1 MSQDIFNQR
10 IARINNQNG
19 YGRAQMTQGE
29 GTATSMFSSRPV
41 ESDTP
46 TARRNIK
53 PMLLGAVLGMIIG
66 TVAAGLEN
74 PAMPWGP
81 GFAYNDLMLFP
92 TLLALVAG
100 PVMAIAASAMRSRF
114 PTFFF
119 FSAAYFPCVIG
130 MALADLPLF

>member
-53 PMLLGAVLGMIIG
+53 PMLLGAVLEPDPD
-66 TVAAGLEN
+66 TA
-74 PAMPWGP
+74 
-81 GFAYNDLMLFP
+81 P
-92 TLLALVAG
+92 TLSADDVIELAPPAQGCAFQRRCPRKLGGICDTDTPPWRVDHATG
-100 PVMAIAASAMRSRF
+100 HAIRCHIDRSA
-114 PTFFF
+114 
-119 FSAAYFPCVIG
+119 
-130 MALADLPLF
+130 L